1 MNIRLATINDL
12 HQLKMIYKNIIA
24 NMNKNHVQIWDD
36 IYPCEFFQ
44 EDIEKKRLYLLT
56 EDDHIAAAFALS
68 ESNDG
73 ENYVK
78 WKEAKAKAFY
88 IDRLGVNVEFARQG
102 IGGLALKSAME
113 LAKRKN
119 AKYLRLFVIDIN
131 KPAINLYVK
140 NGFQQ
145 VDGIYE
151 EKIEDCVLREYGF
164 EVEL

>member
-1 MNIRLATINDL
+1 MNLRLATNNDL
-12 HQLKMIYKNIIA
+12 HQLKKMYKNIIA
-24 NMNKNHVQIWDD
+24 NMNRNNVQIWDD

-44 EDIEKKRLYLLT
+44 EDIEKERLYLLT
-56 EDDHIAAAFALS
+56 EDDNIAAAFALS

-73 ENYVK
+73 ENDVN

-102 IGGLALKSAME
+102 IGGLALKEAME
-113 LAKRKN
+113 LAKQKN
-119 AKYLRLFVIDIN
+119 AKYLRLFVVDIN

-145 VDGIYE
+145 VEGIYE
-151 EKIEDCVLREYGF
+151 EKIEDIVLREYGF
-164 EVEL
+164 EMEL